1 MSPPEVKQEGI
12 FFGGSCDRSMHLLSG
27 EHIHY
32 SSCKI
37 GELGRRS
44 VASFKSRQFH
54 LLLIALQKSHVPQ
67 LEKLCF
73 A

>member
-1 MSPPEVKQEGI
+1 MSTRDVKQERI
-12 FFGGSCDRSMHLLSG
+12 FLRGSCDRSMHILF
-27 EHIHY
+27 EKHIHY
-32 SSCKI
+32 SSCNT
-37 GELGRRS
+37 GELERKS

-54 LLLIALQKSHVPQ
+54 LLLIALQKSHVPE